1 MNYLDRNIRL
11 IRDMSGENME
21 NSFKNISG
29 LKKMLLEI
37 NKVAKGIPEQQQL
50 YNPVTGRNI
59 IRYDNIRTTQATRV
73 SDREKYLL
81 QLLVIVGAIRRVS
94 IYELPE
100 GLKQKYVQN
109 NDFRA
114 YLYEVMDM
122 RNAKFY
128 RLRALK
134 KDKQLHYSVVRLIY
148 GRYVADEAFKR
159 FTPNGYYYFD
169 SESLE
174 DIVNYIWASHT
185 ATIEEVAEWYLKYH
199 RVDPELSGK
208 LSEWTYDQELKYII
222 DMLRALDDVGYW
234 KKYDIK
240 IKQNSKV
247 RRHKRQDLNGNKLV
261 FTEEKTTQKNT
272 FKNGNS

>member
-37 NKVAKGIPEQQQL
+37 NKVAQSIPEQQQL

-59 IRYDNIRTTQATRV
+59 IRYDNIRTAQATRV

-114 YLYEVMDM
+114 
-122 RNAKFY
+122 
-128 RLRALK
+128 
-134 KDKQLHYSVVRLIY
+134 
-148 GRYVADEAFKR
+148 
-159 FTPNGYYYFD
+159 
-169 SESLE
+169 
-174 DIVNYIWASHT
+174 
-185 ATIEEVAEWYLKYH
+185 
-199 RVDPELSGK
+199 
-208 LSEWTYDQELKYII
+208 
-222 DMLRALDDVGYW
+222 
-234 KKYDIK
+234 
-240 IKQNSKV
+240 
-247 RRHKRQDLNGNKLV
+247 
-261 FTEEKTTQKNT
+261 
-272 FKNGNS
+272 